1 MRRLALTVLCFSLV
15 FSFGAGLA
23 FAGKSV
29 ASIEAPETARK
40 GSEITIKVTVT
51 HSANSMFHYTQWLKV
66 MANQKEI
73 ARWDYT
79 SGNRPEAAVF
89 SKEIKVN
96 ALEDLEVTAE
106 ASCNMHGSAGPATA
120 KISVRDQK

>member
-1 MRRLALTVLCFSLV
+1 MRKLVLAVVSFLLL
-15 FSFGAGLA
+15 FSFQAGLA
-23 FAGKSV
+23 FAGKSA
-29 ASIEAPETARK
+29 ASIDAPQTAQK

-51 HSANSMFHYTQWLKV
+51 HSANNMFHYTQWLKV
-66 MANQKEI
+66 MANQREI

-89 SKEIKVN
+89 TKEIKVN

-106 ASCNMHGSAGPATA
+106 ASCNMHGSAGVATA
-120 KISVRDQK
+120 KISVRD